1 MIVLTKLPRF
11 MEFLHQHYM
20 KYYSLYNG
28 RLVELFPSSEATE
41 DSLSISEDKNST
53 SEEDDKIY
61 ELWKEFK

>member
-1 MIVLTKLPRF
+1 MITLSKLPRF

-41 DSLSISEDKNST
+41 DSLSIA
-53 SEEDDKIY
+53 EDDVSSEADDEQLY
-61 ELWKEFK
+61 ELWKEFR

>member
-1 MIVLTKLPRF
+1 
-11 MEFLHQHYM
+11 M